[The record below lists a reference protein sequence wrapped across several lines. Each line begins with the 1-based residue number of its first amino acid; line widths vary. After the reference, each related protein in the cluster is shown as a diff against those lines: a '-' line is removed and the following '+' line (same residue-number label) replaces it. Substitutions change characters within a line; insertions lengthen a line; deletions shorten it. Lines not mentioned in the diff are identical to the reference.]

1 MNKQSVCVSL
11 MLIATLIAGCG
22 GAPASSTPQPAGT
35 IAPVVDT
42 SAIKS
47 DGKLQPQQFS
57 TLSFATGGEV
67 AEVLVKEGDTVKAN
81 DVIARLRSDSQQAA
95 VARAQAGVAVA
106 GANLAQYQEQVQLL
120 IVAAEADIRSAQ
132 AQVAA
137 VFAQNNDR
145 AALASAETA
154 LAQATANQQQ
164 AQRAYDDILRT
175 NKLGPTEEQA
185 RLILENAKRSTAAA
199 QLLLDQFQSGS
210 LQARSNSLAL
220 AAAQAQVEASQAN
233 LDELTA
239 EVNGQ
244 PNPTYQ
250 AALHQAGAEL
260 QLAQSQLAD
269 TELRAPF
276 AGTIAQLTLKVGE
289 TVGAGSPIG
298 TLADF
303 SVWQIVTDDL
313 TEVKVPAIALDQ
325 NVSVILDALP
335 DLKLN
340 GQVISIGR
348 LYQEKSGDVVYPVKI
363 KLIDVDPALRWGMTA
378 HVTFARVPP
387 GAAAQPPGAA
397 ASIVT
402 TAEGRILPHQ
412 SANLSFQVGGQAAE
426 ILIKEGD
433 SVKAGDVIA
442 RLKND
447 SLRAAAV
454 QAQTGVEA
462 AQAAQAN
469 RKMQLPKLI
478 AQAEAT
484 LKAAQAKQLAASAG
498 GDNQAAVL
506 EAQSALAQAQYTQQQ
521 FETALDQLYVY
532 DRANGS
538 RAADLRI
545 QLQSARDATVAA
557 QARLDALQTG
567 SLSSQANGAQIKAAS
582 AEVTDAQLQ
591 LAQLQAEAAGKTADT
606 FGAAIQQAQAALSAA
621 QQTLADTELR
631 APFAGTIVQINLNL
645 GEQISAG
652 QAAVVLADL
661 SSWKVETKD
670 LTEFKVPLVKSG
682 QAVMVQADALPD
694 VQLKGAVESI
704 SGLSQLNGG
713 DVVYP
718 AMVNLVD
725 NDSRLRWGM
734 TVVVKFQN

>member
-1 MNKQSVCVSL
+1 MKKQSVCVSL

-120 IVAAEADIRSAQ
+120 INAAKADVQSAQ

-137 VFAQNNDR
+137 ASAQNNDR
-145 AALASAETA
+145 AEMASAVTA

-199 QLLLDQFQSGS
+199 QLLLDQYQSGS

-220 AAAQAQVEASQAN
+220 AAAQAQLQAAQVN
-233 LDELTA
+233 LDELIA

-244 PNPTYQ
+244 PDPTYQ

-260 QLAQSQLAD
+260 QLAQSRLAD
-269 TELRAPF
+269 TELRARF

-387 GAAAQPPGAA
+387 GAAAQPPSASAA
-397 ASIVT
+397 IVT
-402 TAEGRILPHQ
+402 TAEGRILPNQ
-412 SANLSFQVGGQAAE
+412 SATLSFQVSGQATE

-442 RLKND
+442 RLNND

-462 AQAAQAN
+462 AQAVQAN

-498 GDNQAAVL
+498 GDNQAALL

-521 FETALDQLYVY
+521 FETAIDQLYVY

-545 QLQSARDATVAA
+545 QLQSARDGTLAA

-567 SLSSQANGAQIKAAS
+567 SLS
-582 AEVTDAQLQ
+582 
-591 LAQLQAEAAGKTADT
+591 
-606 FGAAIQQAQAALSAA
+606 
-621 QQTLADTELR
+621 
-631 APFAGTIVQINLNL
+631 
-645 GEQISAG
+645 
-652 QAAVVLADL
+652 
-661 SSWKVETKD
+661 
-670 LTEFKVPLVKSG
+670 
-682 QAVMVQADALPD
+682 
-694 VQLKGAVESI
+694 
-704 SGLSQLNGG
+704 
-713 DVVYP
+713 
-718 AMVNLVD
+718 
-725 NDSRLRWGM
+725 
-734 TVVVKFQN
+734 